1 MGAHGFSVWGG
12 SKKLCENDVKGGTG
26 CSALDIMGD
35 CQGKFAGNH
44 WMTSEGLTHNHL
56 GVIHLSYCDIF
67 VNLFA

>member
-12 SKKLCENDVKGGTG
+12 SKKLCENDVKGGNG

-44 WMTSEGLTHNHL
+44 WMTSEG
-56 GVIHLSYCDIF
+56 
-67 VNLFA
+67 